1 MAKKIHWESD
11 LKVDLNTIWEFFSNP
26 ENLNRLTPEEVDFK
40 IDFISYPGKM
50 YPGMMVKYKIAP
62 FPFKWISFT
71 WVAEIKQVQSHE
83 YFIDEQRFGPFAFWY
98 HEHRFE
104 KLPNEKV
111 KIIDLLV
118 YKLPFGFV
126 GRLVDQLIIGK
137 IINRIFSER
146 KKLLEKIFTSHV

>member
-1 MAKKIHWESD
+1 MVKKLQWESD
-11 LKVDLNTIWEFFSNP
+11 LSVDLNTIWEFFSNP
-26 ENLNRLTPEEVDFK
+26 ENLNRLTPDEVEFR
-40 IDFISYPGKM
+40 IDFISYPGNM

-62 FPFKWISFT
+62 FPLKWISFT
-71 WVAEIKQVQSHE
+71 WVAEIKQVKSQL

-104 KLPNEKV
+104 QLPNDKV

-137 IINRIFSER
+137 FINRIFSER
-146 KKLLEKIFTSHV
+146 KKLLEKIFNSHV

>member
-1 MAKKIHWESD
+1 MVKKLQWESD
-11 LKVDLNTIWEFFSNP
+11 LCVDLNTIWEFFSNP
-26 ENLNRLTPEEVDFK
+26 ENLNRLTPDEVEFR
-40 IDFISYPGKM
+40 IDFISYPGNM

-62 FPFKWISFT
+62 FPLKWISFT
-71 WVAEIKQVQSHE
+71 WVAEIKQVQSQV

-104 KLPNEKV
+104 QLPNEKV

-146 KKLLEKIFTSHV
+146 KKLLEKIFNSHV